1 MLLVWIDQNT
11 HGMPL
16 NQRLIQSKALNLFNA
31 KMAEKGEEAGEEKPK
46 LAEVSEKAMAP
57 HSSTLAWEIPWTDEP
72 GRLQSMGSL
81 RVRHD

>member
-31 KMAEKGEEAGEEKPK
+31 QMAEKGEEAGEEK
-46 LAEVSEKAMAP
+46 LTTSRGFGEVNGTPLQYSCLGNPM
-57 HSSTLAWEIPWTDEP
+57 D
-72 GRLQSMGSL
+72 GRAG
-81 RVRHD
+81 